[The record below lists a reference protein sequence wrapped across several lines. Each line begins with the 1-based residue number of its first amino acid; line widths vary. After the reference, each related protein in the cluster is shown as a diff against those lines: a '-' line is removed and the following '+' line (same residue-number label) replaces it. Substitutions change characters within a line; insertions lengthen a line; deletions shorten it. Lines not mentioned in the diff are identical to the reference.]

1 MKFRSRRIASA
12 IALTLAFSTSQIYIA
27 VGFADPG
34 SEAANEIATTT
45 PQQAAGVLSTSG
57 NNPITVN
64 GVSSASGA
72 TILTGATIE
81 TPGGVSASIG
91 LGNLG
96 SLEIEQNAKLSL
108 SFDQSGIRVVLTSG
122 CVTLRTVKGTTGE
135 INTGKG
141 VAKSNPAVSDVLRIC
156 HPDSVATA
164 PSSAGGSGLSNGAIA
179 AIVVGG
185 TAAVIG
191 IALATRGDNPS
202 PSGP

>member
-27 VGFADPG
+27 VGFADPR
-34 SEAANEIATTT
+34 SEAPSAITT

-64 GVSSASGA
+64 GVSSSSGA
-72 TILTGATIE
+72 TILTGASIE
-81 TPGGVSASIG
+81 TPGGVTASIG
-91 LGNLG
+91 FGNLG
-96 SLEIEQNAKLSL
+96 SLEIEQNAKLSV

-122 CVTLRTVKGTTGE
+122 CATLRTVKGTTGE

-141 VAKSNPAVSDVLRIC
+141 VAKSNPVISDVLRIC

-164 PSSAGGSGLSNGAIA
+164 PSSAGGSGLSDGAIA

-185 TAAVIG
+185 AGAAIG
-191 IALATRGDNPS
+191 IALAMRGDNPS